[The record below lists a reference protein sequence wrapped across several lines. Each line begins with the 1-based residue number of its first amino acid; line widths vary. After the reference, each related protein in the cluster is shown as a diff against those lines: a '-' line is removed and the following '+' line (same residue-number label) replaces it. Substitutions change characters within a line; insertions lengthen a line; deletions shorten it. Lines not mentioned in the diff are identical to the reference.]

1 MSKYQES
8 LYELYKE
15 NLELRQKKLMFYNLI
30 SLAQDQIAFL
40 TQHEADISF
49 KQSIDP
55 EFFELFLLNHQKTI
69 VTALENLEKQTDL
82 IKNTQNSA
90 DPSFYTLELEQ
101 ILKEN
106 ISNYQFLLNIL
117 ESFKIFTNN

>member
-1 MSKYQES
+1 MSKNQET
-8 LYELYKE
+8 LQELYKE
-15 NLELRQKKLMFYNLI
+15 NLELRQEKLMYYNLI
-30 SLAQDQIAFL
+30 SIAQDQITLL
-40 TQHEADISF
+40 TEPEVDLSF
-49 KQSIDP
+49 RSSLDP

-69 VTALENLEKQTDL
+69 VTALKNLEKQTDL

-106 ISNYQFLLNIL
+106 IGNYQLLLNTL
-117 ESFKIFTNN
+117 ECFKIFSNN